1 MGLVLGQDHRTVGQ
15 RGKGGLDVDDDLV
28 GVGAPLATSR
38 GLRQAATSPTRGAG
52 CAGLRLVGRG
62 TGTAAGSSTPWVG
75 QAGGGSAHP
84 AADCPAATAQRGAGR
99 PVRWRPAGCSGA
111 PSGAPCVGRGPA
123 ARRSWLPASAAGSRI
138 MTSRSHPVRAPWPRL
153 MACCGTAVA
162 TTVSACQVV
171 QEDACLLVGWLSASM
186 RAARAGPSPTRA
198 ASWACT
204 HRPALRAALR
214 VPGIEVEEVSM

>member
-162 TTVSACQVV
+162 TTVSTCQACRRTPASRSA
-171 QEDACLLVGWLSASM
+171 DSASM
-186 RAARAGPSPTRA
+186 SAAEHDAYRLLGMHSPTCLA
-198 ASWACT
+198 G
-204 HRPALRAALR
+204 RPTGTRNR
-214 VPGIEVEEVSM
+214 GGGGPV